1 MDFYNEVT
9 EGNAQEWY
17 DHLPTHLRKQV
28 DTEIQ
33 NSVRADV
40 KEVKMDLPTAMVNM
54 VVNELGYNLP
64 DYVQVNDSVDGN
76 TVEECERFEKR
87 KQWCLTYNRL
97 TFLQTVVKSAPK
109 MQKERKMLAHAL
121 GLKQGGNG
129 LPSQAEGLD
138 DTQAATI
145 RWLQTSGETPLEYLT
160 SVYRNDDSEVRTS
173 DKIAA
178 ARALLDYVHRKV
190 PAQIEVKGPSTEDAA
205 EHAAIARDIGD
216 QLAKYAAITKKL
228 DK

>member
-1 MDFYNEVT
+1 MDFYDSVT
-9 EGNAQEWY
+9 EENAKAWY
-17 DHLPTHLRKQV
+17 DALPSHLKKPI
-28 DTEIQ
+28 DTALDQ
-33 NSVRADV
+33 CTKADARERQ
-40 KEVKMDLPTAMVNM
+40 KLDESMIELTSGKLGYELPEFV
-54 VVNELGYNLP
+54 VVNRTPEGNMP
-64 DYVQVNDSVDGN
+64 D
-76 TVEECERFEKR
+76 EIERFDR
-87 KQWCLTYNRL
+87 RLVWCRQYNELLFTNHIVRE
-97 TFLQTVVKSAPK
+97 APRI
-109 MQKERKMLAHAL
+109 QKERKMLAQAL

-129 LPSQAEGLD
+129 LPNQAEGLD

-190 PAQIEVKGPSTEDAA
+190 PAQIEVKGPSTEDVA

>member
-1 MDFYNEVT
+1 MDFYDSVT
-9 EGNAQEWY
+9 EENAKAWY
-17 DHLPTHLRKQV
+17 DALPSHLKKPIDAALDQCTK
-28 DTEIQ
+28 
-33 NSVRADV
+33 ADARERQ
-40 KEVKMDLPTAMVNM
+40 KLDESMIEMTSGKLGYELPEFV
-54 VVNELGYNLP
+54 VVNRTPEGNMP
-64 DYVQVNDSVDGN
+64 D
-76 TVEECERFEKR
+76 EIERFDR
-87 KQWCLTYNRL
+87 RLVWCRQYNELLFTNHIVRE
-97 TFLQTVVKSAPK
+97 APRI
-109 MQKERKMLAHAL
+109 QKERKMLAQAL

-129 LPSQAEGLD
+129 LPNQAEGLD

-190 PAQIEVKGPSTEDAA
+190 PAQIEVKGPSTEDVA